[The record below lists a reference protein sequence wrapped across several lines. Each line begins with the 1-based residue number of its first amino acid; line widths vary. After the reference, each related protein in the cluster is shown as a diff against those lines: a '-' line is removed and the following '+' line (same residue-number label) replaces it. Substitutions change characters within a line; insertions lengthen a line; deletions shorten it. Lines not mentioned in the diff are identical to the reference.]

1 MMSRLIIFGTG
12 LALAV
17 MGTLLS
23 YLCVAVAA
31 VGQAIVFATAR
42 MRGSDPQLIRA
53 TSPMTIAEFL
63 YGLIA
68 IAAIGFLVGAL

>member
-1 MMSRLIIFGTG
+1 MTSRLIIFWTG

-17 MGTLLS
+17 TATLLS

-31 VGQAIVFATAR
+31 VGQAIALATAR

-53 TSPMTIAEFL
+53 ISPTTMAEFL

-68 IAAIGFLVGAL
+68 IAAIGFVIGAL